1 MEELVLETP
10 EGLTLRH
17 ELAGAGSRTAA
28 GLLDLTLFV
37 VVCIGLALLV
47 TVFSTVGADS
57 IADVLWGFLAGG
69 VVVFFVTWMTLL
81 PLIWDGRTPGKR
93 VMGLRVVDRRG
104 WPASFGQHFLR
115 ALLLPLEIFLVVPL
129 PPGIIA
135 MAVLPDCQRLG
146 DLVAGTVCL
155 REAHAQPARM
165 RSAAEPFR
173 GSTWGDLPERKLNL
187 APALRERFGGP
198 DLAFLRELF
207 LRTEIDS
214 GERHKLYLR
223 AWEHYGAVLGEERV
237 GGISPEQSARNLREL
252 YLFLRP

>member
-28 GLLDLTLFV
+28 GILDLMLFAMV
-37 VVCIGLALLV
+37 FLCLLLLAA
-47 TVFSTVGADS
+47 VFSTAGAGS

-69 VVVFFVTWMTLL
+69 LLVVLVTWMTLI

-104 WPASFGQHFLR
+104 WPASLGQHFLR
-115 ALLLPLEIFLVVPL
+115 ALLLPLEVFLVVPL
-129 PPGIIA
+129 PAGIIA

-155 REAHAQPARM
+155 REARAQPART
-165 RSAAEPFR
+165 RAAVEPFR
-173 GSTWGDLPERKLNL
+173 GQTWAGLPDRKLNL

-207 LRTEIDS
+207 LRSEIDS
-214 GERHKLYLR
+214 SERHKLYLR
-223 AWEHYGAVLGEERV
+223 AWEHYGAILGEERSA
-237 GGISPEQSARNLREL
+237 GISPEQSARNLREL